1 MHSRRSIRFLE
12 RKTPVS
18 DPLEQFAGSYM
29 DYLQAPLQ
37 PLMDNLENDTYEG
50 FERDPVKYRQYEE
63 AIYQALCDR
72 AADNNSNNNRPTIIF
87 VCGAGRGPLVE
98 GCIRAAR
105 RADKPISLTA
115 VEKNPNAFVILQE
128 RKAVEWGDA
137 VDLVFSD
144 MRSFRPAV
152 QADIIVSELLGSFGD
167 NELSPE

>member
-1 MHSRRSIRFLE
+1 
-12 RKTPVS
+12 
-18 DPLEQFAGSYM
+18 M

-63 AIYQALCDR
+63 AVYQALLERTD
-72 AADNNSNNNRPTIIF
+72 PKGQPIVIF

-98 GCIRAAR
+98 GCLRAAR
-105 RADKPISLTA
+105 RANTKINLTA

-128 RKAVEWGDA
+128 RKAIEWGDA
-137 VDLVFSD
+137 VELVFSD
-144 MRSFRPAV
+144 MRSFNPPR

>member
-1 MHSRRSIRFLE
+1 
-12 RKTPVS
+12 
-18 DPLEQFAGSYM
+18 M

-63 AIYQALCDR
+63 AVYQALVDR
-72 AADNNSNNNRPTIIF
+72 ADANGDPTVIF

-98 GCIRAAR
+98 GCLRAAR
-105 RADKPISLTA
+105 RADRRISLTA
-115 VEKNPNAFVILQE
+115 IEKNPNAFVILQE
-128 RKAVEWGDA
+128 RKAIEWGDQ
-137 VDLVFSD
+137 VELVFSD
-144 MRSFRPAV
+144 MRTFVPRQ